1 MPRQRTKEPRYYIS
15 PTHQPYKQNT
25 CIGYRDI
32 RPPVYR
38 ENEERER
45 RREGRMEGE
54 AEGGKEGRTE
64 GGRGRE
70 GGKLRGK
77 KKMNK

>member
-1 MPRQRTKEPRYYIS
+1 MPRQRTEEPRYYIS
-15 PTHQPYKQNT
+15 PTHQTYKENT

-38 ENEERER
+38 KNEERER
-45 RREGRMEGE
+45 RREGRT
-54 AEGGKEGRTE
+54 EGRTE
-64 GGRGRE
+64 GRRGGE

-77 KKMNK
+77 KKINK